1 VRPRHDGTERG
12 AQENRSRRGH
22 VRKECNMND
31 RQRAGAERHLDGT
44 ARPRAFILTGALAVI
59 CRDPIYI
66 EDLRRRGLKVL
77 VITATDWH
85 SYAEAHR
92 GDPAHPAS
100 AIDEVAFVD
109 GSVESEGSF
118 LPGVI
123 EHAGRWREHYDVEGI
138 YAVGETLVE
147 PTGLVADY
155 FGLPF
160 PGLRAS
166 RACRSKYLQRW
177 YMPDLSPACVLI
189 PPGARGSV
197 DDGPVRFPAVVKP
210 ATRHSSQG
218 VLMVHD
224 RAELAEQLLDYP
236 EQETILVEQAITGQE
251 YSIES
256 LIQDGKTLYA
266 SVTRKETTD
275 VDSQYFVEMA
285 HTVPAPRDDAWDA
298 VQRANEAML
307 DRLGF
312 ENGIT
317 HSEWRL
323 DEHGEPHL
331 MEVAAR
337 TPGDGIM
344 VLYRLATGRPM
355 EPEILRI
362 ALGEAADYPEAQR
375 YARQVYVE
383 HRPGTLVAVEVDWP
397 GVEARWVNDG
407 NPWPD
412 IPALAADAPA
422 ALRAVFVYESLG
434 TKLGPIRSS
443 DDRAVTFFIDAPTIA
458 ELDEI
463 EERVRRAVTIHTTPL

>member
-1 VRPRHDGTERG
+1 M
-12 AQENRSRRGH
+12 S
-22 VRKECNMND
+22 
-31 RQRAGAERHLDGT
+31 T
-44 ARPRAFILTGALAVI
+44 AKPRAFILTGALPVV
-59 CRDPIYI
+59 CRDSIYI
-66 EDLRRRGLKVL
+66 DDLRARGLKILVL
-77 VITATDWH
+77 TPADFRG
-85 SYAEAHR
+85 YAQTHA

-109 GSVESEGSF
+109 GSVASEGSF

-123 EHAGRWREHYDVEGI
+123 EHAGRWREQYDVVGI

-189 PPGARGSV
+189 PPGARGAV
-197 DDGPVRFPAVVKP
+197 DDGAVRFPAVVKP

-218 VLMVHD
+218 VRMVHD
-224 RAELAEQLLDYP
+224 SAELAEQLHDYP

-256 LIQDGKTLYA
+256 LIQDGKALFS

-285 HTVPAPRDDAWDA
+285 HTVPAPRDEATEA

-307 DRLGF
+307 DRLGV

-317 HSEWRL
+317 HAEWRL
-323 DEHGEPHL
+323 DGQGEARL
-331 MEVAAR
+331 IEVAAR

-344 VLYRLATGRPM
+344 LLYRLATGRPM
-355 EPEILRI
+355 ESEIMRI
-362 ALGEAADYPEAQR
+362 ALGEPADYP
-375 YARQVYVE
+375 
-383 HRPGTLVAVEVDWP
+383 
-397 GVEARWVNDG
+397 DG
-407 NPWPD
+407 
-412 IPALAADAPA
+412 PALRTP
-422 ALRAVFVYESLG
+422 G
-434 TKLGPIRSS
+434 
-443 DDRAVTFFIDAPTIA
+443 
-458 ELDEI
+458 
-463 EERVRRAVTIHTTPL
+463 VRRAPARDSRRREGRLARCRGPMGRRRQSLARYPRTGCRCAPCAARGLCLRGPWRRAGPDPQL

>member
-1 VRPRHDGTERG
+1 MST
-12 AQENRSRRGH
+12 AQILG
-22 VRKECNMND
+22 K
-31 RQRAGAERHLDGT
+31 
-44 ARPRAFILTGALAVI
+44 PRAFILTGALPVV

-66 EDLRRRGLKVL
+66 DDLRRRDLKVL
-77 VITATDWH
+77 VLTPADFH
-85 SYAEAHR
+85 RYAEAH
-92 GDPAHPAS
+92 GADAAHPAS

-123 EHAGRWREHYDVEGI
+123 EHAGRWREQYDVVGI

-197 DDGPVRFPAVVKP
+197 DDGAVRFPAVVKP

-218 VLMVHD
+218 VCTVND
-224 RAELAEQLLDYP
+224 RAELAAQLNDYP
-236 EQETILVEQAITGQE
+236 AHETILLEQKITGQE

-256 LIQDGKTLYA
+256 LTQDGKTLFA

-275 VDSQYFVEMA
+275 VSSQYFVEMA
-285 HTVPAPRDDAWDA
+285 HTVPAPRDEEWDA
-298 VQRANEAML
+298 VQRANDAML
-307 DRLGF
+307 DRLGV

-317 HSEWRL
+317 HAEWRI
-323 DEHGEPHL
+323 DERGEARL
-331 MEVAAR
+331 IEVAAR

-344 VLYRLATGRPM
+344 ILYRLAMGRPM

-362 ALGEAADYPEAQR
+362 ALGELADYPAARR
-375 YARQVYVE
+375 YARQVYLG
-383 HRPGTLVAVEVDWP
+383 HRPGILGDVKVDWP
-397 GVEARWVNDG
+397 GVEAQWVNDG
-407 NPWPD
+407 TPLPD
-412 IPALAADAPA
+412 IPALPADYPP
-422 ALRAVFVYESLG
+422 ALRAVLVYEARG
-434 TKLGPIRSS
+434 TELGPIRSS
-443 DDRAVTFFIDAPTIA
+443 DDRAVSFFIDAPTIV

-463 EERVRRAVTIHTTPL
+463 EEHVRRAVTIHTTSS

>member
-1 VRPRHDGTERG
+1 MST
-12 AQENRSRRGH
+12 AQILG
-22 VRKECNMND
+22 K
-31 RQRAGAERHLDGT
+31 
-44 ARPRAFILTGALAVI
+44 PRAFILTGALPVV

-66 EDLRRRGLKVL
+66 DDLRRRDLKVL
-77 VITATDWH
+77 VLTPADFH
-85 SYAEAHR
+85 RYSEAH
-92 GDPAHPAS
+92 GADPAHPAS

-123 EHAGRWREHYDVEGI
+123 EHAGRWREQYDVVGI

-177 YMPDLSPACVLI
+177 YMPDLSPASVLI
-189 PPGARGSV
+189 PPGARESV
-197 DDGPVRFPAVVKP
+197 DDGAVRFPAVVKP

-218 VLMVHD
+218 VCTVND
-224 RAELAEQLLDYP
+224 RAELAAQLNDYP
-236 EQETILVEQAITGQE
+236 AHETILVEQKITGQE

-256 LIQDGKTLYA
+256 LTQDGKTLFA

-275 VDSQYFVEMA
+275 ISSQYFVEMA
-285 HTVPAPRDDAWDA
+285 HTVPAPRDEEWDA
-298 VQRANEAML
+298 VQRANDAML
-307 DRLGF
+307 DRLGV

-317 HSEWRL
+317 HAEWRI
-323 DEHGEPHL
+323 DERGEARL
-331 MEVAAR
+331 IEVAAR

-344 VLYRLATGRPM
+344 VLYRLAMGRPM

-362 ALGEAADYPEAQR
+362 ALGEPADYPAARR
-375 YARQVYVE
+375 YARQVYLG
-383 HRPGTLVAVEVDWP
+383 HRPGILDDVKVDWP
-397 GVEARWVNDG
+397 GVEAQWVNDG
-407 NPWPD
+407 TPLPD
-412 IPALAADAPA
+412 IPALPADYPP
-422 ALRAVFVYESLG
+422 ALRAVLVYEARG
-434 TKLGPIRSS
+434 TELGPIRSS
-443 DDRAVTFFIDAPTIA
+443 DDRAVSFFIDAPTIA

-463 EERVRRAVTIHTTPL
+463 EEHVRRAVTIHTTPS

>member
-1 VRPRHDGTERG
+1 MSE
-12 AQENRSRRGH
+12 
-22 VRKECNMND
+22 
-31 RQRAGAERHLDGT
+31 RQRAGAERRLDGT
-44 ARPRAFILTGALAVI
+44 AGPRAFILTGALSII

-66 EDLRRRGLKVL
+66 DDLRKRDLKVL
-77 VITATDWH
+77 VLT
-85 SYAEAHR
+85 SSGSREYAEAHC
-92 GDPAHPAS
+92 DDSAHPAS

-123 EHAGRWREHYDVEGI
+123 EHAGRWREQYDVVGI

-155 FGLPF
+155 FDLPF
-160 PGLRAS
+160 PGLRAA

-177 YMPDLSPACVLI
+177 YLPDLSPASVLI
-189 PPGARGSV
+189 PPGARESV
-197 DDGPVRFPAVVKP
+197 DDGRVRFPAVVKP
-210 ATRHSSQG
+210 ATRHSSLG
-218 VLMVHD
+218 VQMVHD
-224 RAELAEQLLDYP
+224 RAELAAQLDDYP
-236 EQETILVEQAITGQE
+236 AQETILVEQKITGQE
-251 YSIES
+251 YSVES
-256 LIQDGKTLYA
+256 LIQDGKTVYA

-285 HTVPAPRDDAWDA
+285 HTVPAPRDKEWDA
-298 VQRANEAML
+298 VRRANDAML
-307 DRLGF
+307 DRLGV

-317 HSEWRL
+317 HAEWRV
-323 DEHGEPHL
+323 DEQGEAHL

-344 VLYRLATGRPM
+344 VLYRLATGQRM

-362 ALGEAADYPEAQR
+362 ALGEAANYPAARR

-383 HRPGTLVAVEVDWP
+383 HRPGILNDVEVDWP

-412 IPALAADAPA
+412 IPALPADDPP
-422 ALRAVFVYESLG
+422 ALRAVLVYEARG
-434 TKLGPIRSS
+434 TELGPIRSS
-443 DDRAVTFFIDAPTIA
+443 DDRAVSFFIDAPTIA

-463 EERVRRAVTIHTTPL
+463 EERVRRAVTIHTAPL